1 MFGSHFGW
9 ACSPLALTAESISWA
24 IGRIFFVPHGQK
36 TRPIIVAA
44 LSQNALPCLS
54 PIVEAG
60 LRAGVTHIFLE
71 QEPPFKEVPA
81 MEAAEIDY
89 RALKSFLS
97 SELLT

>member
-1 MFGSHFGW
+1 MSRTERIRVLLSSMFGSHFAW

-24 IGRIFFVPHGQK
+24 IGRIFYPAWTK
-36 TRPIIVAA
+36 NWSYYIRVAA

-60 LRAGVTHIFLE
+60 P
-71 QEPPFKEVPA
+71 EPPFKEVPA
-81 MEAAEIDY
+81 VEAAEIDY

-97 SELLT
+97 